1 MQLSG
6 LLHGARLLRF
16 VNFPVPEVLGPDATE
31 AEIKAMIDRHG
42 MVFVKPIFKAFYVTK
57 QRRGCFT
64 QIDTYINT

>member
-6 LLHGARLLRF
+6 LLHGAKLLRF

-42 MVFVKPIFKAFYVTK
+42 MVFVKPIFKGAIGKKGKAGLVGKAAT
-57 QRRGCFT
+57 
-64 QIDTYINT
+64 